1 MKVVVFGATGMV
13 GQGTL
18 LECLDDRDVHEV
30 VSVVRRPSGKS
41 HPKLREIV
49 HADFFDFHGVGAAF
63 DGVDACLFCLGTSS
77 AGMSEAE
84 YTKITADITLAAA
97 RVLLAHSPGAAF
109 CYVSGAGTDA
119 NSRMM
124 WARVK
129 GTLENQLL
137 AMFQHAYLFRP
148 GYIHPER
155 GVTSSTGW
163 LRVVYAGLRPLYPVM
178 KKVIPSGVTDSV
190 TLGRAMLRVVKE
202 RGPSRV
208 LESVDIN
215 SVGAA
220 SNAVGVA
227 A

>member
-1 MKVVVFGATGMV
+1 MKILVLGATGMV

-41 HPKLREIV
+41 HPKLRELV
-49 HADFFDFHGVGAAF
+49 HGDFTDFHALGSAF

-77 AGMSEAE
+77 AGMSEAD
-84 YTKITADITLAAA
+84 YTAVTADITLAAA

-109 CYVSGAGTDA
+109 CYVSGVGTDA

-129 GTLENQLL
+129 GSLENHLL
-137 AMFQHAYLFRP
+137 SMFQHAYMFRP

-178 KKVIPSGVTDSV
+178 KKMMPGGVTDSV

-208 LESVDIN
+208 LEPVDIN
-215 SVGAA
+215 NVGAA
-220 SNAVGVA
+220 ANAVGA
-227 A
+227 AA